1 MIAGTGVDIVDI
13 ARIEKSLTREG
24 FLEKVFSEGETSY
37 CRKMSRPGQ
46 NFAGKFAA
54 KEALVKAIGDPF
66 YFKFDLNKVEI
77 LNDDSGKPEFKL
89 DAAFREHYKI
99 TDDTR
104 IHLSIS
110 HCHTY
115 AIATVTIEKI

>member
-1 MIAGTGVDIVDI
+1 MIIGTGVDIVDI
-13 ARIEKSLTREG
+13 ARIEKSIAKAG
-24 FLEKVFSEGETSY
+24 FLEKVFSENETAY
-37 CRKMSRPGQ
+37 CQKMNRPGQ

-54 KEALVKAIGDPF
+54 KEALVKALGEPF
-66 YFKFDLNKVEI
+66 YFKFELNKVEI

-89 DAAFREHYKI
+89 NKDFREHYQI
-99 TDDTR
+99 ADDTR

-115 AIATVTIEKI
+115 AIAMVTIEKI